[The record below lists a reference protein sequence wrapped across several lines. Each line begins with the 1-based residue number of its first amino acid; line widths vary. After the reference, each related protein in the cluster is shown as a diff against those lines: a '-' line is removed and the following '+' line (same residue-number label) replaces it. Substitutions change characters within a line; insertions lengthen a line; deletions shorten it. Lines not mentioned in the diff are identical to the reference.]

1 MPGMA
6 RPDAVIVVLN
16 STNLHSHL
24 VLAGRV
30 IALGLP
36 TLVLLNMAD
45 ELHKQDGGV
54 DVLSLAR
61 AIGNSGGAG
70 QRDHRRRVWKRLR
83 IFFRPLRPRPS
94 RWSFPWS
101 AVRAACASG
110 PFASERMRTIAVPPR
125 RFGPDG
131 STTCFCIASGDR

>member
-16 STNLHSHL
+16 SNNLHTHL

-45 ELHKQDGGV
+45 ELHKQDGP
-54 DVLSLAR
+54 STC
-61 AIGNSGGAG
+61 
-70 QRDHRRRVWKRLR
+70 
-83 IFFRPLRPRPS
+83 S
-94 RWSFPWS
+94 RWRGNYIHQSHL
-101 AVRAACASG
+101 
-110 PFASERMRTIAVPPR
+110 
-125 RFGPDG
+125 
-131 STTCFCIASGDR
+131 

>member
-16 STNLHSHL
+16 SNNLHTHL

-45 ELHKQDGGV
+45 ELHKQDGAV
-54 DVLSLAR
+54 DVLALAR
-61 AIGNSGGAG
+61 ELHTPVAL
-70 QRDHRRRVWKRLR
+70 V
-83 IFFRPLRPRPS
+83 
-94 RWSFPWS
+94 S
-101 AVRAACASG
+101 ATTGEGLEAVTNFLSQC
-110 PFASERMRTIAVPPR
+110 FAR
-125 RFGPDG
+125 
-131 STTCFCIASGDR
+131 C